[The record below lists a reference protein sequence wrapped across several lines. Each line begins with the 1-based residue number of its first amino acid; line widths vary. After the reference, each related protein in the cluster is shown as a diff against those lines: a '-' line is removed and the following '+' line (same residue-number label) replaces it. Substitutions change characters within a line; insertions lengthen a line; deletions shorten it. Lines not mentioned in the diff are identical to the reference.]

1 MVELMPGPARSIG
14 LLAAIA
20 AAIALSLLAP
30 RPSDAQSGIICSR
43 TGGGPPYN
51 FQTWEDNRNRSLYLD
66 ALSLA
71 AANQLLPDLK
81 DFHIP
86 DLKVGTGRTEDP
98 AAVIPAHLL
107 YGIAWVESKI
117 NQTELETNYGD
128 SGPTLVS
135 SDCGYGIMQITTG
148 FDNDPAELPTP
159 WETLVGSHY
168 AYNIAAGA
176 RILADKWND
185 ALFPRVGE
193 RDPRF
198 IESWYYAVW
207 AYNGWALANHP
218 AGPSAD
224 PFRSIPY
231 RCDER
236 RNGYPYQ
243 ELVFG
248 CIVNP
253 PSLEGSRLWQAFPAA
268 LPDLS
273 SLAWPGG
280 PLDQNE
286 FLSGWTE
293 IRSSYDSGTG
303 GAFASMSFPLP
314 AASVPYRDA
323 SPALAQPEAAR
334 QRVLGEPVLSVNR
347 DTYELSSISGASRRG
362 LLLISNSGTGLL
374 PWRIKAAPSWL
385 RFDLHGG
392 AALGSDAAWSAD
404 QSARGS
410 RLIFRADAEGQR
422 EGPNRGDI
430 VIEALLPDGSV
441 RTHQVKVDLDKIG
454 AAFYEAG
461 RPES

>member
-1 MVELMPGPARSIG
+1 MVELMPGPARSLG

-43 TGGGPPYN
+43 TGGGSPYN
-51 FQTWEDNRNRSLYLD
+51 FQTWEDDRNRSLYLD

-71 AANQLLPDLK
+71 AANQLLPDHD

-86 DLKVGTGRTEDP
+86 DLKVGAGRTEDP
-98 AAVIPAHLL
+98 SAVIPAHLL

-117 NQTELETNYGD
+117 NQTELETNYGE
-128 SGPTLVS
+128 SGPALVS

-148 FDNDPAELPTP
+148 FDNDNMPPTN
-159 WETLVGSHY
+159 WETLVGAHY

-185 ALFPRVGE
+185 ALFPRVGA

-224 PFRSIPY
+224 PFRSLPY

-253 PSLEGSRLWQAFPAA
+253 PSPEDRQLWQPFPVA
-268 LPDLS
+268 LPNLAN
-273 SLAWPGG
+273 LAWSGG
-280 PLDQNE
+280 PLDQNQ
-286 FLSGWTE
+286 FLNGWTE

-303 GAFASMSFPLP
+303 GAFASMSYDLP
-314 AASVPYRDA
+314 SAAVPYQDS
-323 SPALAQPEAAR
+323 SPALGQPEAAR
-334 QRVLGEPVLSVNR
+334 ERVLGVPVLSVNE
-347 DTYELSSISGASRRG
+347 DSIELSSVSGSSRRG
-362 LLLISNSGTGLL
+362 LLLIGNSGTGLL
-374 PWRIKAAPSWL
+374 PWRVKAAPSWL
-385 RFDLHGG
+385 SFDLDGG
-392 AALGSDAAWSAD
+392 AALGSDPAWSAA

-410 RLIFRADAEGQR
+410 RLSFRADAEGQR

-430 VIEALLPDGSV
+430 VIEAMLPDGNV
-441 RTHQVKVDLDKIG
+441 ETHRVTVDLDKIG

-461 RPES
+461 TPES